1 MYRLNIYIGS
11 GAVLLALVGLFLWV
25 PQDTGTGLI
34 VHVRRQV
41 SIGDALAPTIAFI
54 LMAIGGALLLIE
66 QRKHTSIEVELAP
79 FYHTGALVAVIVLG
93 LLLMRHAGP
102 SLLFVAEGFG
112 ATDTEYRL
120 LRETFPWKYIGY
132 FLGGV
137 TMIGGMASLSAG
149 RVQARTFLI
158 AAAVT
163 MGLVAL
169 VDLPFDDL
177 LLPPNGDY

>member
-34 VHVRRQV
+34 VHIRRQV
-41 SIGDALAPTIAFI
+41 SIGDALAPTIAFT
-54 LMAIGGALLLIE
+54 LMVIGGALLLIE
-66 QRKHTSIEVELAP
+66 QRKHTSTEGELAS
-79 FYHTGALVAVIVLG
+79 FFHTGALVVVIVLG

-102 SLLFVAEGFG
+102 GLLLVAEGFG

-137 TMIGGMASLSAG
+137 TIIGGMASLSAG
-149 RVQARTFLI
+149 RLQARTVLI
-158 AAAVT
+158 AVAVT
-163 MGLVAL
+163 IVLISL
-169 VDLPFDDL
+169 VDVPFDDL

>member
-1 MYRLNIYIGS
+1 
-11 GAVLLALVGLFLWV
+11 
-25 PQDTGTGLI
+25 
-34 VHVRRQV
+34 
-41 SIGDALAPTIAFI
+41 
-54 LMAIGGALLLIE
+54 
-66 QRKHTSIEVELAP
+66 
-79 FYHTGALVAVIVLG
+79 
-93 LLLMRHAGP
+93 MRHAGP